1 LTQATT
7 RWRFGPVAAPVEIT
21 GCTGLIGSITHCL
34 HGWPV
39 IPWMP
44 ESTDDP
50 AIAITTRGTEFVLTS
65 HFIIGEETYTDEPS
79 IVCAFMAEL
88 IMAYGATQRNNLFL
102 HAGGAIVEDRMM
114 IFPAEGRAGKS
125 TLVAQLAQSGA
136 RIFSDDVVPLDIAT
150 LRGRA
155 LGIEPRLR
163 LPLPESLSAAMHGW
177 VEAHRHLFNRKMTY
191 VGLPRQGPGA
201 LVPLG
206 EERPI
211 DAIVLL
217 AREPG
222 ARPTLEPC
230 SRANLLKQ
238 MVYQHFGGPVAAT
251 TLIARFKVL
260 VESAP
265 CYRLHYDGGEEA
277 PDLLHQMAR
286 AA

>member
-1 LTQATT
+1 VTT
-7 RWRFGPVAAPVEIT
+7 RWRFGPVAEPVEIT
-21 GCTGLIGSITHCL
+21 GCTGLLEPVSRCL
-34 HGWPV
+34 HGWPLA
-39 IPWMP
+39 PWAP

-50 AIAITTRGTEFVLTS
+50 AIAITTRETEFVLTS
-65 HFIIGEETYTDEPS
+65 RFIAGEETYADAPS

-88 IMAYGATQRNNLFL
+88 IMAYGATQRDNLFL
-102 HAGGAIVEDRMM
+102 HAGGAVVEDRMM
-114 IFPAEGRAGKS
+114 VFPARGRAGKS
-125 TLVAQLAQSGA
+125 TLVAQLAQRGA

-163 LPLPESLSAAMHGW
+163 LPLPESLSATMHGW
-177 VEAHRHLFNRKMTY
+177 VEAHRRLFNRKITY

-201 LVPLG
+201 LAPLG

-230 SRANLLKQ
+230 SRADVLKQ
-238 MVYQHFGGPVAAT
+238 LVHQHFGGPVTAV
-251 TLIARFKVL
+251 TLIARFKAL

-265 CYRLHYDGGEEA
+265 CYRLRYDGGEEA
-277 PDLLHQMAR
+277 PDLLHRMAR